1 MTRTLPVL
9 FLVACAADPGD
20 DPDCFEGK
28 CDQTCEDR
36 RYADGTCD
44 LDLACDAPDLDC
56 FRTFADD
63 LEAAAWF
70 ADIEPRAAMV
80 EGRAPR
86 TAIPR
91 DDPRYDAMRVLL
103 DRGWE
108 AMREHRPVAQLA
120 EQRPA
125 LVLVED
131 DSVNAFV
138 FPEDIDQKRASFAVM
153 VHTGLLKI
161 PSSDDANLGL
171 IMHELQ
177 HAVGLHVVAEV
188 KARFETYYLA
198 EDGYEPIGRE
208 QTDAADVRMLASQWR
223 ARAGEVGGF
232 SDANL
237 RGLPTGG
244 ELQAVLRAV
253 VQNGLQANPAG
264 CERAR
269 TLLGEVGADLAI
281 DFITGAPVVDA
292 AFGSRVVTALAA
304 LRDECVPE
312 APSFVEV
319 VAALAGVTPDQID
332 AQLTAEDRA
341 LIGSKHV
348 VDAIAALAEDR
359 RAKMR
364 AIEASAPATLGAPWT
379 AVRYFSEEE
388 DADDVSVPVLRAAG
402 VDPAG
407 LGTFLVDVLLPPA
420 GTTACKDLLARG
432 EIPHYGVDL
441 TDTHHATCWR
451 VFHIDQLAE
460 SGAKPRATQTRSPL
474 VDVPRLPI
482 LRRKQIA
489 VY

>member
-1 MTRTLPVL
+1 MTRPWPVL

-28 CDQTCEDR
+28 CDQTCDDR

-44 LDLACDAPDLDC
+44 LELSCDVPDLDC

-63 LEAAAWF
+63 LEGAAWF

-86 TAIPR
+86 SVIPR
-91 DDPRYDAMRVLL
+91 DDPRYDAMRALL

-108 AMREHRPVAQLA
+108 AMREHRPVGKLA

-161 PSSDDANLGL
+161 PTSDDANLGL

-188 KARFETYYLA
+188 KTRFETYYLA
-198 EDGYEPIGRE
+198 DEGYEPIGRE
-208 QTDAADVRMLASQWR
+208 QTDDADVRMLASQWR

-244 ELQAVLRAV
+244 ELQAVFRAV
-253 VQNGLQANPAG
+253 LQNGLQANPAG

-269 TLLGEVGADLAI
+269 TLLGEVAAGLSI
-281 DFITGAPVVDA
+281 DFISGAPVVDA
-292 AFGSRVVTALAA
+292 AFGSRVATAFAA
-304 LRDECVPE
+304 LRDECVPD

-319 VAALAGVTPDQID
+319 VAALAGATPEQID

-341 LIGSKHV
+341 LIGNKHV
-348 VDAIAALAEDR
+348 IDAIAALAEDR

-364 AIEASAPATLGAPWT
+364 AIEASAPDTLGAPWT

-432 EIPHYGVDL
+432 ELPHYGVDL

-451 VFHIDQLAE
+451 VFHIDQLAMT
-460 SGAKPRATQTRSPL
+460 GAKPDRRRVLAPRA
-474 VDVPRLPI
+474 DIPRLPI
-482 LRRKQIA
+482 PRKKQIA